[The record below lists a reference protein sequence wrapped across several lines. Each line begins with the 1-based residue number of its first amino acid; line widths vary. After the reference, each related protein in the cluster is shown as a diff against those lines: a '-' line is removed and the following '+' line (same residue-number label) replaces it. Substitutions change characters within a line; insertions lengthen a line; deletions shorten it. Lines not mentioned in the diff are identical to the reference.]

1 RPADEDALSHK
12 AIADWIAFL
21 ELREKGSKPRPLNKS
36 DSLSADIFPF
46 IWQLLNAVGGR
57 GQEAFIFKP
66 SRMARLLRE
75 GYNIYSSDLSL
86 LLALS
91 VLEEAG
97 LISLMLEENADAL
110 MISTD
115 IPEEAKPRLRETTT
129 WLLLDRCGGISE

>member
-1 RPADEDALSHK
+1 MLFR
-12 AIADWIAFL
+12 
-21 ELREKGSKPRPLNKS
+21 
-36 DSLSADIFPF
+36 
-46 IWQLLNAVGGR
+46 
-57 GQEAFIFKP
+57 
-66 SRMARLLRE
+66 
-75 GYNIYSSDLSL
+75 
-86 LLALS
+86 S